1 MVNVDMSLKNK
12 IIDDMKTA
20 MRAKEKEKLSVLRM
34 VKSLLMNQEI
44 EKGSELN
51 DEDVIKSLNTL
62 VKQRKDSAEQY
73 ENAGRTE
80 LAEKENSEISVI
92 EDYLPQ
98 AATNEQIEQAVAEA
112 IEETGATSMKDMGNV
127 MKAAL
132 SKLSDKTVDG
142 KMVSEIVREKLDNN

>member
-1 MVNVDMSLKNK
+1 MSLKNK

-98 AATNEQIEQAVAEA
+98 AATNEEIEQAVAEA
-112 IEETGATSMKDMGNV
+112 VEETGANSMKDMGNV

-142 KMVSEIVREKLDNN
+142 KMVSEIVREKLGNN

>member
-12 IIDDMKTA
+12 IIDDMKMA

-73 ENAGRTE
+73 ENVGRTE

-98 AATNEQIEQAVAEA
+98 AATNEEIKQAVAEA
-112 IEETGATSMKDMGNV
+112 VEETGATSMKDMGNV

-142 KMVSEIVREKLDNN
+142 KMVSEIVREKLGNN

>member
-98 AATNEQIEQAVAEA
+98 AATNEEIEQAVAEA
-112 IEETGATSMKDMGNV
+112 VEETGANSMKDMGNV

-142 KMVSEIVREKLDNN
+142 KMVSEIVREKLENN

>member
-44 EKGSELN
+44 EKGSELKY
-51 DEDVIKSLNTL
+51 EDVIKSLNTL

-98 AATNEQIEQAVAEA
+98 AATNEEIEQAVAEA
-112 IEETGATSMKDMGNV
+112 VEETGANSMKDMGNV

-142 KMVSEIVREKLDNN
+142 KMVSEIVREKLENN

>member
-1 MVNVDMSLKNK
+1 MSLKNK

-98 AATNEQIEQAVAEA
+98 AATNEEIEQAVAEA
-112 IEETGATSMKDMGNV
+112 VEETGANSMKDMGNV

-142 KMVSEIVREKLDNN
+142 KMVSEIVREKLENN

>member
-12 IIDDMKTA
+12 IIDDMKMA

-98 AATNEQIEQAVAEA
+98 AATNEEIKQAVAEA
-112 IEETGATSMKDMGNV
+112 VEETGATSMKDMGNV

-142 KMVSEIVREKLDNN
+142 KMVSEIVREKLENN